1 MKDRFSQKKEEKTL
15 TTESKPQVVAVRK
28 NGDGDIIRLKLSDGN
43 EVDYLVA
50 QRLAEQGL
58 IDHVQVLKGKDG
70 DKHLR
75 SIPDN
80 DTSNNLD
87 NLPLF

>member
-1 MKDRFSQKKEEKTL
+1 MTN
-15 TTESKPQVVAVRK
+15 ESIPHVVAVRK

-50 QRLAEQGL
+50 QRLAAEGR
-58 IDHVQVLKGKDG
+58 IDHVEVLKGKDG
-70 DKHLR
+70 GLHLR

-80 DTSNNLD
+80 DQSNNLD